1 MLPKVIE
8 AYAAQGLRVDMG
20 NPASLPSCLIEKST
34 GKSLST
40 GGGISVSDAFLFS
53 TISRMFNPAAIF
65 VVGNAFGL
73 STFVLA
79 ESFPGALIDVID
91 AEAEG
96 SDNAR
101 GSEITRKIS
110 QSHFPKVQLTVGYSP
125 QDISKACRVPKYQ
138 MAFIDGLHT
147 NEQMVKDFVGLCP
160 FLDDKCVVVFHDVA
174 SHNMLDGWN
183 EIIKLSSK
191 NGFIGF
197 EVSWTSFGV
206 CVLVRALPMVQQYF
220 ESSAGGFRGIRYHLG
235 VKSSP
240 NRPKFYNRTFFEVEL
255 YLRRKLGFNG

>member
-8 AYAAQGLRVDMG
+8 AYNAQGFAVDMG

-34 GKSLST
+34 GKGLST

-53 TISRMFNPAAIF
+53 TIARMFNPEAIF

-101 GSEITRKIS
+101 GSEITRNIA
-110 QSHFPKVQLTVGYSP
+110 QSHFPKVRLTTGYSP
-125 QDISKACRVPKYQ
+125 QDIPKACRVPKYQ

-147 NEQMVKDFVGLCP
+147 NEQMVKDFVGLAP
-160 FLDDKCVVVFHDVA
+160 LLDEQCVVVFHDVA
-174 SHNMLDGWN
+174 SHNMLQGWN
-183 EIIKLSSK
+183 EIVNLSAK
-191 NGFIGF
+191 DGFQGF
-197 EVSWTSFGV
+197 QISWTSFGV
-206 CVLVRALPMVQQYF
+206 CVLVRGLPLVQHYF
-220 ESSAGGFRGIRYHLG
+220 KSSTREFGGLRYYLG
-235 VKSSP
+235 VKTSP
-240 NRPKFYNRTFFEVEL
+240 NRPKFYNRTLFEMEL
-255 YLRRKLGFNG
+255 YIRRKLGLKE